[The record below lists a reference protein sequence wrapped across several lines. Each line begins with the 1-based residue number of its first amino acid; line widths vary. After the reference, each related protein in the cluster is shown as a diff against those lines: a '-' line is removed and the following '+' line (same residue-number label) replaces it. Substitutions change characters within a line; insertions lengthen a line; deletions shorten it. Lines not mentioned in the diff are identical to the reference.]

1 MAPLASLQPFCLL
14 RQCYPLGHTYCI
26 PNQHVKDPKLMQVLI
41 TDLPELFSFASAEPT
56 FGGNTINPIGVI
68 LWLVHA
74 IGILAMSAF

>member
-1 MAPLASLQPFCLL
+1 VQM
-14 RQCYPLGHTYCI
+14 
-26 PNQHVKDPKLMQVLI
+26 LI
-41 TDLPELFSFASAEPT
+41 ADLPELVSFASAEPT

>member
-1 MAPLASLQPFCLL
+1 MLIGLAVIPAAILL
-14 RQCYPLGHTYCI
+14 AKILGHTHGI
-26 PNQHVKDPKLMQVLI
+26 PNQHVEDPRLVQMLI
-41 TDLPELFSFASAEPT
+41 ADLPELVSFASAEPT